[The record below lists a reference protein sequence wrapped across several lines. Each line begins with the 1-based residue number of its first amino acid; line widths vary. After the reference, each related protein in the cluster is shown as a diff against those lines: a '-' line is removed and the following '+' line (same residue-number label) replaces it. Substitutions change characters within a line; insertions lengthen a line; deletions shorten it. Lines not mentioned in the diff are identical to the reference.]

1 MKKIDQHTAHSI
13 QTARPHAAA
22 QAGIKEWHRIVA
34 ESDWKELPSLLAED
48 VVFRNPSTFEPSQ
61 GKGPMH
67 VILPAVFSVLENFE
81 YHRHFG
87 SETGYVLEFSATIGD
102 DRVTGVDLI
111 EFNDE
116 GKIADF
122 MVMMRPAGV
131 VLALSVEVGKRIA
144 AIPVAVE

>member
-1 MKKIDQHTAHSI
+1 
-13 QTARPHAAA
+13 
-22 QAGIKEWHRIVA
+22 
-34 ESDWKELPSLLAED
+34 
-48 VVFRNPSTFEPSQ
+48 
-61 GKGPMH
+61 MH